1 MIDRPLIEL
10 NDAAFQNGELLNLLS
25 DPAASRSPSDLA
37 NRLGRDRSNLRRSM
51 KILTDAGLL
60 ADGLLTDDGEAQLSA
75 WRRAKGM
82 DASPTALASAVASR
96 WPVDRI
102 RPNPAN
108 RKVSHDGIGDLAA
121 SIIGA
126 GDILQPLILTP
137 PDADGVRMI
146 LAGERRWRAVRHIMD
161 RDVEAH
167 NENVLEGEPVFF
179 NPDLPQA
186 LEDGLPFVEREATE
200 AEALQ
205 ITIIENSQRQ
215 DLSPWQDAQL
225 LHQLQLAT
233 GWSGAELARNIGRV
247 EEGSRSG
254 LRDVQTK
261 LKIAREAAPEA
272 IAAYE
277 VDGSWDR
284 LRDSVTKPKAPDNIH
299 LALFLAEAALRA
311 DDEEGVWDGVLI
323 IQPGLQWPEGWANR
337 WFDYG
342 PETGRLTLRAAATDW
357 LAGEGLGDDPD
368 ALLKRLRAKTGIT
381 DRPEPRPWV
390 SECLNWT
397 PDQAE
402 AAPAADAEADPLVV
416 NGVRYPN
423 ATRAAEARRLAEG
436 HRIHIA
442 PPIRDRAD
450 AAPADEGSADQIA
463 APLDREEDAM
473 PDLSRLAR
481 LALLELAHKIYMDGR
496 TAPGGVGA
504 AVGSYWLA
512 ASANE
517 LKQLHLVRFV
527 ALPGG
532 VPPLGVLTERGAAW
546 LRQNDL
552 MLETGVVLD
561 RDVQNAQA
569 ALSANAWPAYA
580 TEWIA
585 NEAQPA
591 ADLAPVS
598 SAEPVQTDVEDAADE
613 AARVA
618 AAQTLSQAQAF
629 IARDGAAQPF
639 GRHELARLLDACHAT
654 GTLRSD
660 DDGTVLNDRDE
671 VLFQFDPNSDLPDD
685 LARAGAD
692 LVVHVINTA
701 RARYHGDAPNPWP
714 AKAPEGETLHARL
727 LRTGEAVRD
736 LMVLH
741 YDDLRP
747 DPASEAA
754 YAEFTTALHA
764 LQRHELAQSM
774 GAGNGEAA

>member
-1 MIDRPLIEL
+1 
-10 NDAAFQNGELLNLLS
+10 
-25 DPAASRSPSDLA
+25 
-37 NRLGRDRSNLRRSM
+37 
-51 KILTDAGLL
+51 
-60 ADGLLTDDGEAQLSA
+60 
-75 WRRAKGM
+75 
-82 DASPTALASAVASR
+82 
-96 WPVDRI
+96 
-102 RPNPAN
+102 
-108 RKVSHDGIGDLAA
+108 
-121 SIIGA
+121 
-126 GDILQPLILTP
+126 
-137 PDADGVRMI
+137 
-146 LAGERRWRAVRHIMD
+146 
-161 RDVEAH
+161 
-167 NENVLEGEPVFF
+167 
-179 NPDLPQA
+179 
-186 LEDGLPFVEREATE
+186 
-200 AEALQ
+200 
-205 ITIIENSQRQ
+205 
-215 DLSPWQDAQL
+215 
-225 LHQLQLAT
+225 
-233 GWSGAELARNIGRV
+233 
-247 EEGSRSG
+247 
-254 LRDVQTK
+254 VQTK
-261 LKIAREAAPEA
+261 LKIAREATPEA

-277 VDGSWDR
+277 ADGSWDR
-284 LRDSVTKPKAPDNIH
+284 LRDSVTKPKAPDNVH

-311 DDEEGVWDGVLI
+311 EDEQGVWDGVI
-323 IQPGLQWPEGWANR
+323 TVQPGLQWPVSWEGR
-337 WFDYG
+337 WFTYG
-342 PETGRLTLRAAATDW
+342 EENGALSLKNSATDW

-402 AAPAADAEADPLVV
+402 AVSAADAEADPLVV

-436 HRIHIA
+436 RRIHIA
-442 PPIRDRAD
+442 PPIRDRAE
-450 AAPADEGSADQIA
+450 AAPADEDSVDQIA

-473 PDLSRLAR
+473 PLLSHLPR
-481 LALLELAHKIYMDGR
+481 LALLELAHKIHKDGR

-532 VPPLGVLTERGAAW
+532 VPPLGVLTERGATW

-552 MLETGVVLD
+552 MHKTGMVLD

-569 ALSANAWPAYA
+569 ALGANAWPAYA

-591 ADLAPVS
+591 ADLAPDP

-629 IARDGAAQPF
+629 IARDGRARPLLRRQPAPHLAAEPF

-692 LVVHVINTA
+692 LMVHVINTA

-754 YAEFTTALHA
+754 YAEFTTALRV
-764 LQRHELAQSM
+764 LKRHELAQAM
-774 GAGNGEAA
+774 GTEGEDA

>member
-1 MIDRPLIEL
+1 MIAKPDAREFRQPSYPAVVHTYTDLLRILRDQPMGDVGQMAEL
-10 NDAAFQNGELLNLLS
+10 TQ
-25 DPAASRSPSDLA
+25 
-37 NRLGRDRSNLRRSM
+37 RDRSNIRRDLRKLSDTGV
-51 KILTDAGLL
+51 IDHDGACYFLTDKGRKWVAGQDV
-60 ADGLLTDDGEAQLSA
+60 AEG
-75 WRRAKGM
+75 
-82 DASPTALASAVASR
+82 LASAPDVMPSAEAPR
-96 WPVDRI
+96 WPIDQI

-108 RKVSHDGIGDLAA
+108 RKVTGAGIADLAA
-121 SIIGA
+121 SIQA
-126 GDILQPLILTP
+126 AKDILQPLILTP

-146 LAGERRWRAVRHIMD
+146 LAGERRWRA
-161 RDVEAH
+161 A
-167 NENVLEGEPVFF
+167 NYLFA
-179 NPDLPQA
+179 QA
-186 LEDGLPFVEREATE
+186 ATPKAMRAGVPFVERAATE

-261 LKIAREAAPEA
+261 LQIAREATPEA

-277 VDGSWDR
+277 ADGSWDR
-284 LRDSVTKPKAPDNIH
+284 LRDSVKKPKAPDNVH
-299 LALFLAEAALRA
+299 LALFLAEVALRA
-311 DDEEGVWDGVLI
+311 EDEQGVWDGVI
-323 IQPGLQWPEGWANR
+323 TVQPGLQWPVSWEGR
-337 WFDYG
+337 WFTYG
-342 PETGRLTLRAAATDW
+342 EENGALSLKDSATDW

-402 AAPAADAEADPLVV
+402 ADPADDADPLVV

-450 AAPADEGSADQIA
+450 AAPADEGLADQIS

-473 PDLSRLAR
+473 PALTLRER
-481 LALLELAHKIYMDGR
+481 LALVELAHKINMAPQY
-496 TAPGGVGA
+496 TPGGEFGA
-504 AVGSYWLA
+504 SVGSYWLA
-512 ASANE
+512 SSANT
-517 LKQLHLVRFV
+517 LKQMHLVRFV

-532 VPPLGVLTERGAAW
+532 VPPLGLLTDRARDW
-546 LRQNDL
+546 LRAYEL
-552 MLETGVVLD
+552 WGVELPNIKD
-561 RDVQNAQA
+561 EDIRLAQA
-569 ALSANAWPAYA
+569 AVGEVTWPTSYA
-580 TEWIA
+580 TDWIA

-591 ADLAPVS
+591 ADLVPEP

-618 AAQTLSQAQAF
+618 AALTLSQAQAF
-629 IARDGAAQPF
+629 IARDGAAEPF

-701 RARYHGDAPNPWP
+701 RARHHGDAPNPWP
-714 AKAPEGETLHARL
+714 AKAPEDETLNARL
-727 LRTGEAVRD
+727 LRTGEAVRS

-741 YDDLRP
+741 YDELRP

-754 YAEFTTALHA
+754 YAEFSSALKA
-764 LQRHELAQSM
+764 LQRHELAQAM
-774 GAGNGEAA
+774 GAGKGEAA